1 MTERVLKRA
10 IGSAQPFSSPEES
23 LSSREME
30 ILILIG
36 EGLTTA
42 DIAKYLHLSV
52 HTIDTHREKIKSKLG
67 LKNGA
72 ELSRHA
78 VQWVLENG

>member
-1 MTERVLKRA
+1 
-10 IGSAQPFSSPEES
+10 
-23 LSSREME
+23 ME

-36 EGLTTA
+36 EGPA